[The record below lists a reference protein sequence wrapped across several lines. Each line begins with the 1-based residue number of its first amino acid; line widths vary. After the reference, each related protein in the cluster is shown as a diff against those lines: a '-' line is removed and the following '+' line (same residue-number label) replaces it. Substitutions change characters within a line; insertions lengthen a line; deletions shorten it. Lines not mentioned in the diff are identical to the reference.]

1 MATGQREPSEASF
14 PLPNRLF
21 PQKVFSHEHERER
34 SENGP
39 WPPGDNGRL
48 VDAHGVTGVMICH
61 FHRAVRSDAVDLAG
75 APRSVALGQV
85 GLTDGR
91 AFALQDNHVCSMQT
105 WLACPLES

>member
-85 GLTDGR
+85 
-91 AFALQDNHVCSMQT
+91 
-105 WLACPLES
+105 